1 MATAQNVFAKGSS
14 KIDHRITYILFN
26 LVLLHFGHSWEGKLM
41 ISHRYKQ
48 GLVEK
53 DWVEYHA
60 FGSTFIGAGTFWST
74 KSLGADL
81 TKAIQADKAK
91 AYLSTIG
98 GGHPPTFSKPPWKS
112 TCLCCKLAGS
122 NNHFPQFLSNIANT
136 VRFST
141 KDTKEKTIRS
151 EVVCFLFLWGL
162 ARWPTLELNEP
173 DSHEAKSVVGRF
185 FGVVNVWTVCQLYSF
200 SCSFVDGFFLFF
212 CFFHMSM
219 LRRDF
224 VAFNFQPRRAQA
236 QRPKDKEE
244 DQEAA
249 WTTTRWYKSC
259 FWGLYPCH
267 Q

>member
-1 MATAQNVFAKGSS
+1 MGCSEPVARTAPFVNQKKYAREMATAQNVFAKGSS

-26 LVLLHFGHSWEGKLM
+26 LVFLPFGHGWEGKLM

-112 TCLCCKLAGS
+112 TCLCCTLAGS
-122 NNHFPQFLSNIANT
+122 NNHFPQFLSNIAKT

-141 KDTKEKTIRS
+141 KDTKEKRYIAT
-151 EVVCFLFLWGL
+151 
-162 ARWPTLELNEP
+162 
-173 DSHEAKSVVGRF
+173 
-185 FGVVNVWTVCQLYSF
+185 
-200 SCSFVDGFFLFF
+200 
-212 CFFHMSM
+212 
-219 LRRDF
+219 
-224 VAFNFQPRRAQA
+224 
-236 QRPKDKEE
+236 
-244 DQEAA
+244 
-249 WTTTRWYKSC
+249 
-259 FWGLYPCH
+259 
-267 Q
+267 